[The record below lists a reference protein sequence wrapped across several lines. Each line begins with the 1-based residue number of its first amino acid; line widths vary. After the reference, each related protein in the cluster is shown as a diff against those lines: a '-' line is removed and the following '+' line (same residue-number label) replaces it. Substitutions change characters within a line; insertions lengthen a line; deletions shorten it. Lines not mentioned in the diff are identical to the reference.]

1 MLAATRDGGTSP
13 ALEQFRRVRRGAEA
27 AIPARPAPA
36 SGGLRGRLETAVG
49 TRRVT
54 PREVPS
60 GAGAEESLV
69 PAVDRE
75 TQLARL
81 RSVRASSAEQSP
93 GVDAPPHA
101 PTKGPA
107 RRRGPL
113 PRAVSRGARG
123 SAAPPRR
130 PRAR

>member
-13 ALEQFRRVRRGAEA
+13 ALEQFRRVRGGAEA

-60 GAGAEESLV
+60 GAGAREGLV

-81 RSVRASSAEQSP
+81 RSVRSLF
-93 GVDAPPHA
+93 G
-101 PTKGPA
+101 
-107 RRRGPL
+107 
-113 PRAVSRGARG
+113 
-123 SAAPPRR
+123 
-130 PRAR
+130 

>member
-1 MLAATRDGGTSP
+1 MIRASAVAFATLLASTSLTSVSMAQTP
-13 ALEQFRRVRRGAEA
+13 ASS
-27 AIPARPAPA
+27 PAPA

-60 GAGAEESLV
+60 GAGAREGLV

-81 RSVRASSAEQSP
+81 RSVRSLF
-93 GVDAPPHA
+93 G
-101 PTKGPA
+101 
-107 RRRGPL
+107 
-113 PRAVSRGARG
+113 
-123 SAAPPRR
+123 
-130 PRAR
+130 

>member
-1 MLAATRDGGTSP
+1 MRG
-13 ALEQFRRVRRGAEA
+13 GAEA

-60 GAGAEESLV
+60 GAGAQEGLV

-81 RSVRASSAEQSP
+81 RSVRSLF
-93 GVDAPPHA
+93 D
-101 PTKGPA
+101 
-107 RRRGPL
+107 
-113 PRAVSRGARG
+113 
-123 SAAPPRR
+123 
-130 PRAR
+130 